1 MIESAR
7 SSLISFSRFIK
18 EDYQVEQFHELI
30 ASKLEAVAR
39 WDIQYLAISMPPRSG
54 KSKLACINFPARVLG
69 RNPYIK
75 FVITWYGQELVN
87 EFSRETRQIV
97 QSEKYK
103 ALFGLQIDTKELSDE
118 EIMER
123 AQKEL
128 IKLWVN
134 PHEVQLDTEKI
145 THRRTFRKSD
155 IKENPDRSWYY
166 HAVWVGWWLTWY
178 GFDIGIIDDPVKNR
192 EEAESTVYREKIRNR
207 YSSVFNTRQMNQK
220 SATILIMTR
229 WHSDDLRWRLQRIN
243 EEMRKKWLDIEYP
256 ERHTIDIPALT
267 PNPREEQDGT
277 EKSKRGSFRPNRFDV
292 DYLLRKKYEI
302 GVRDFEALY
311 QQDPIASM
319 GAIFKPQD
327 FKYAKLSD
335 FEDFWWKEP
344 KYRKDHMEMR
354 AFIDPAFSTDKSSD
368 DASIAIMWRHKIT
381 NERFL
386 FDLYSDVSAPSVTID
401 YLFMMLSKR
410 QNRWFNFEWVSCE
423 YVTINN
429 DQVRFYE
436 EIKHQM
442 SLRNEFYPLYKRKPK
457 GKKDD
462 RIKFSLEPII
472 ANHKLFF
479 LEDQIPHDQMA
490 KLLKQL
496 QEFPETDK
504 KDVIDVLSQWQ
515 IVWRDRGVKRSDTQK
530 TTSRTFFNP
539 ITGESVSVK
548 WSWKHT
554 KF

>member
-1 MIESAR
+1 MIESTR
-7 SSLISFSRFIK
+7 NSLISFSKFIK
-18 EDYQVEQFHELI
+18 EDYHVEHFHELI
-30 ASKLEAVAR
+30 AEKLENVAKGKT
-39 WDIQYLAISMPPRSG
+39 QYLAISMPPRSW

-69 RNPYIK
+69 HNPYIK

-103 ALFGLQIDTKELSDE
+103 ALFGLQLHTQERSDE
-118 EIMER
+118 QILDY
-123 AQKEL
+123 ASQEL
-128 IKLWVN
+128 IKLWAN
-134 PHEVQLDTEKI
+134 PHEVKLDTEKI
-145 THRRTFRKSD
+145 THWRTFRESD
-155 IKENPDRSWYY
+155 IKDNPDKSGYY
-166 HAVWVGWWLTWY
+166 HAVWVGWGLTWY

-192 EEAESTVYREKIRNR
+192 DEAESSVYREKIWNR
-207 YSSVFNTRQMNQK
+207 YSSVFNTRQMNQD

-229 WHSDDLRWRLQRIN
+229 WHSDDLRGRLQKIN
-243 EEMRKKWLDIEYP
+243 EEMRKKGIDIDYP
-256 ERHTIDIPALT
+256 DRETIDIPALT
-267 PNPREEQDGT
+267 KTLREERDGT
-277 EKSKRGSFRPNRFDV
+277 EKSKRESFRPNRFNV
-292 DYLLRKKYEI
+292 DYLLRKKMEI

-327 FKYAKLSD
+327 FRYAKLSD
-335 FEDFWWKEP
+335 FEEYGNKEP
-344 KYRKDHMEMR
+344 KYRKDHIEMR
-354 AFIDPAFSTDKSSD
+354 AFIDPAFSTDKDSD
-368 DASIAIMWRHKIT
+368 DASISIMGRYKIT

-386 FDLYSDVSAPSVTID
+386 FDLYSDTSAPSITID
-401 YLFMMLSKR
+401 YLFMLISKR
-410 QNRWFNFEWVSCE
+410 QQRWFNFEWVSCE

-429 DQVRFYE
+429 DQVQFYE

-442 SLRNEFYPLYKRKPK
+442 SLRNEFFPLYKRKPK

-462 RIKFSLEPII
+462 RIKFSLEPVI

-504 KDVIDVLSQWQ
+504 KDVIDVLSQGQ
-515 IVWRDRGVKRSDTQK
+515 IVWRERGVKKDDRERKQ
-530 TTSRTFFNP
+530 REFFNP
-539 ITGESVSVK
+539 MTGERVK
-548 WSWKHT
+548 VGRT
-554 KF
+554 RQGKF